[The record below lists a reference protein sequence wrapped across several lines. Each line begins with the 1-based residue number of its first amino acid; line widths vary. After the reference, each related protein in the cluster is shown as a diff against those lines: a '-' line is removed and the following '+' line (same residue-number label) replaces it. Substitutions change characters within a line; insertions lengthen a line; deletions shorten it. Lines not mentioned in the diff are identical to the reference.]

1 MRGSSSRAAEGV
13 GSSGSGNE
21 ESSRCVVVWG
31 VLSGFS
37 AKRSMSGSQEQQA
50 ASVPADSQDEV
61 PKEPQLSLGNWRGA
75 CVRGAARGV
84 SVVCLSMVKR
94 LEGVKRGYSGVMSTS
109 LRRVSDVLP
118 QKKRPRLSFHARS
131 PSVVG
136 WSRESDLGVQGPGS

>member
-21 ESSRCVVVWG
+21 ESSRCVGVWG

-61 PKEPQLSLGNWRGA
+61 PKEPQLSLGDWRGA
-75 CVRGAARGV
+75 CVRGTARGV
-84 SVVCLSMVKR
+84 SVVCRSMVR
-94 LEGVKRGYSGVMSTS
+94 SLEGVKRGT
-109 LRRVSDVLP
+109 
-118 QKKRPRLSFHARS
+118 
-131 PSVVG
+131 VG
-136 WSRESDLGVQGPGS
+136 